1 LDASETLEADVYVRL
16 STLRAGDFMD
26 QSYVNMD
33 VLVDRVTYTVRVSRK
48 TQVDDVETEKELDC
62 SGFSPIYAPSPFGTR
77 TLESTLRY
85 NDWRQSFD
93 GVQGPTLP
101 T

>member
-1 LDASETLEADVYVRL
+1 
-16 STLRAGDFMD
+16 MD

-33 VLVDRVTYTVRVSRK
+33 VLVDRVKYTIRISWK
-48 TQVDDVETEKELDC
+48 TQVDGVETEKELDC
-62 SGFSPIYAPSPFGTR
+62 SGFSPIYATSPFGTR
-77 TLESTLRY
+77 IRNSHSYPLESTLRY
-85 NDWRQSFD
+85 HDWRQTFD